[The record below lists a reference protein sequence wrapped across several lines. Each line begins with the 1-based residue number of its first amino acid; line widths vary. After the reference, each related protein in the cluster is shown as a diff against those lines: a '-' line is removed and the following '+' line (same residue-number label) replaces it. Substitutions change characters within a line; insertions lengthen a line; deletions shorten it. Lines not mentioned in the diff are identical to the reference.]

1 MYNSS
6 VQSSENIPDTHGEH
20 IMEIAKRARQ
30 IAPSLTL
37 EITARAKKMKADG
50 ITVVSFAAGEPDF
63 NTPDYIIE
71 AGHKALEMGLTK
83 YTPAAGTAELKNAI
97 CEKLKNDNAL
107 EYSPS
112 QIVVSNG
119 GKHSLFNAFMAILDP
134 GDEVIVPAPY
144 WLSYPELVKMASGVP
159 VFVQTRPENKFKIT
173 AAELEKAITDKTK
186 AFILNN
192 PNNPTGAVYTRSE
205 LNALA
210 SVIEKH
216 NIYVISDE
224 IYEKLNY
231 EHRHHSIAAYSDIL
245 KDLTIVVNGM
255 SKTYSMTGWRVGY
268 AAANEQIASAMS
280 SLQSHSTSNVNAVAQ
295 YASYIA
301 LSDKYHGDAFLEDM
315 RATFDA
321 RRALMMLRLSRIGL
335 NYIEPKGAFY
345 VMVCVKEF
353 EGKCF
358 EGQRIRSAYDFA
370 SVLLEHA
377 QVAVIP
383 CECFGAPEYI
393 RLSYAA
399 SEKDIERGLDKIAS
413 FVAQLS

>member
-1 MYNSS
+1 M
-6 VQSSENIPDTHGEH
+6 D
-20 IMEIAKRARQ
+20 IAQRAKQ
-30 IAPSLTL
+30 ISPSLTL

-50 ITVVSFAAGEPDF
+50 IPVVSFAAGEPDF
-63 NTPDYIIE
+63 NTPDYIIQ
-71 AGHKALEMGLTK
+71 AAHKALDMGMTK
-83 YTPAAGTAELKNAI
+83 YTPASGIAELKNAI

-107 EYSPS
+107 EYLPS

-119 GKHSLFNAFMAILDP
+119 GKHSLTNACLTILNP
-134 GDEVIVPAPY
+134 GDEVIIPSPY
-144 WLSYPELVKMASGVP
+144 WLSYPEIVKMAGGVP
-159 VFVQTRPENKFKIT
+159 VFVNTQPENNFKIT
-173 AAELEKAITDKTK
+173 ATELEKAISDKTK

-216 NIYVISDE
+216 DVYVISDE

-245 KDLTIVVNGM
+245 KDRTIVVNGM

-268 AAANEQIASAMS
+268 SAANEKIAAAMS
-280 SLQSHSTSNVNAVAQ
+280 SIQSHSTSNVNAVAQ
-295 YASYIA
+295 YASYVA

-321 RRALMMLRLSRIGL
+321 RRALMMLRLSRLGL
-335 NYIEPKGAFY
+335 HFIEPKGAFY
-345 VMVCVKEF
+345 VMVSIKDF
-353 EGKCF
+353 EGKMY
-358 EGQRIRSAYDFA
+358 EGLRIRTAYDLA
-370 SVLLEHA
+370 SSLLEHA

-383 CECFGAPEYI
+383 CEGFGAPDYI

-399 SEKDIERGLDKIAS
+399 SEKDIERGLDSIKSYI
-413 FVAQLS
+413 AQLK

>member
-1 MYNSS
+1 M
-6 VQSSENIPDTHGEH
+6 D
-20 IMEIAKRARQ
+20 IARRAKQ
-30 IAPSLTL
+30 ISPSLTL
-37 EITARAKKMKADG
+37 EITARAKKMKADN
-50 ITVVSFAAGEPDF
+50 IPVVSFAAGEPDF
-63 NTPDYIIE
+63 NTPDYIIQ
-71 AGHKALEMGLTK
+71 AGHKALELGMTK
-83 YTPAAGTAELKNAI
+83 YTPASGTAELKAAI

-107 EYSPS
+107 EYLPS

-119 GKHSLFNAFMAILDP
+119 GKHSLFNAFMAVLEV
-134 GDEVIVPAPY
+134 GDEVIIPAPY
-144 WLSYPELVKMASGVP
+144 WLSYPEIVKMAGGVP
-159 VFVQTRPENKFKIT
+159 VYVQTKPENNFKIT
-173 AAELEKAITDKTK
+173 AVELENAITDKTK

-216 NIYVISDE
+216 EVYVVSDE

-245 KDLTIVVNGM
+245 KDRTIVVNGM

-268 AAANEQIASAMS
+268 SASNEKISSAMAS
-280 SLQSHSTSNVNAVAQ
+280 MQSHCTSNINAVAQ

-321 RRALMMLRLSRIGL
+321 RRALMMLRLSRLGL
-335 NYIEPKGAFY
+335 KFIEPKGAFY
-345 VMVCVKEF
+345 VMVSIKQF
-353 EGKCF
+353 QGMSY
-358 EGQRIRSAYDFA
+358 EGQRIRSAHDLA
-370 SVLLEHA
+370 LSLLDNA

-383 CECFGAPEYI
+383 CESFGAPDYI

-399 SEKDIERGLDKIAS
+399 SEKDIERGLDKIA
-413 FVAQLS
+413 VYLEQLKQ

>member
-1 MYNSS
+1 
-6 VQSSENIPDTHGEH
+6 
-20 IMEIAKRARQ
+20 MEIAKRAKQ
-30 IAPSLTL
+30 ISPSLTL

-50 ITVVSFAAGEPDF
+50 MRVVSFAAGEPDF

-83 YTPAAGTAELKNAI
+83 YTPAAGTVELRNAI
-97 CEKLKNDNAL
+97 CAKLKNDNAL
-107 EYSPS
+107 DYDKSN
-112 QIVVSNG
+112 IVVSNG
-119 GKHSLFNAFMAILDP
+119 AKHSLFNAFMAILEPD
-134 GDEVIVPAPY
+134 DEVIIPSPY
-144 WLSYPELVKMASGVP
+144 WLSYPELVKMAGGVP
-159 VFVQTRPENKFKIT
+159 VFVQTKPENSFKLT
-173 AAELEKAITDKTK
+173 PDELEKAITDKTK

-216 NIYVISDE
+216 EVYVVSDE

-245 KDLTIVVNGM
+245 KDRTIVVNGM

-268 AAANEQIASAMS
+268 SASNEKISSAMAS
-280 SLQSHSTSNVNAVAQ
+280 MQSHSTSNINAVAQ

-321 RRALMMLRLSRIGL
+321 RRALMMLRLSRLGL
-335 NYIEPKGAFY
+335 KFIEPKGAFY
-345 VMVCVKEF
+345 VMVSIKQF
-353 EGKCF
+353 QGMSY
-358 EGQRIRSAYDFA
+358 EGQRIRSAHDLA
-370 SVLLEHA
+370 LSLLDNA

-383 CECFGAPEYI
+383 CESFGAPDYI

-399 SEKDIERGLDKIAS
+399 SEKDIERGLDKIA
-413 FVAQLS
+413 VYLEQLK

>member
-1 MYNSS
+1 M
-6 VQSSENIPDTHGEH
+6 D
-20 IMEIAKRARQ
+20 IARRAKQ
-30 IAPSLTL
+30 ISPSLTL
-37 EITARAKKMKADG
+37 EITARAKKMKADN
-50 ITVVSFAAGEPDF
+50 IPVVSFAAGEPDF
-63 NTPDYIIE
+63 NTPDYIIQ
-71 AGHKALEMGLTK
+71 AGHKALELGMTK
-83 YTPAAGTAELKNAI
+83 YTPASGTAELKAAI

-107 EYSPS
+107 EYLPS

-119 GKHSLFNAFMAILDP
+119 GKHSLFNAFMAVLEV
-134 GDEVIVPAPY
+134 GDEVIIPAPY
-144 WLSYPELVKMASGVP
+144 WLSYPEIVKMAGGVP
-159 VFVQTRPENKFKIT
+159 VYVQTKPENNFKIT
-173 AAELEKAITDKTK
+173 AVELENAITDKTK

-216 NIYVISDE
+216 EVYVVSDE

-245 KDLTIVVNGM
+245 KDRTIVVNGM

-268 AAANEQIASAMS
+268 SASNEKISSAMAS
-280 SLQSHSTSNVNAVAQ
+280 MQSHCTSNINAVAQ

-321 RRALMMLRLSRIGL
+321 RRALMMLRLSRLGL
-335 NYIEPKGAFY
+335 KFIEPKGAFY
-345 VMVCVKEF
+345 VMVSIKQF
-353 EGKCF
+353 QGMSY
-358 EGQRIRSAYDFA
+358 EGQRIRSAHDLA
-370 SVLLEHA
+370 LSLLDNA

-383 CECFGAPEYI
+383 CESFGAPDYI

-399 SEKDIERGLDKIAS
+399 SEKDIERGLDKIA
-413 FVAQLS
+413 VYLEQLK

>member
-1 MYNSS
+1 M
-6 VQSSENIPDTHGEH
+6 D
-20 IMEIAKRARQ
+20 IARRAKQ
-30 IAPSLTL
+30 ISPSLTL
-37 EITARAKKMKADG
+37 EITARAKKMKADN
-50 ITVVSFAAGEPDF
+50 IPVVSFAAGEPDF
-63 NTPDYIIE
+63 NTPDYIIQ
-71 AGHKALEMGLTK
+71 AGHKALELGMTK
-83 YTPAAGTAELKNAI
+83 YTPASGTAELKAAI

-107 EYSPS
+107 EYLPS

-119 GKHSLFNAFMAILDP
+119 GKHSLFNAFMAVLEV
-134 GDEVIVPAPY
+134 GDEVIIPAPY
-144 WLSYPELVKMASGVP
+144 WLSYPEIVKMAGGVP
-159 VFVQTRPENKFKIT
+159 VYVQTKPENNFKIT
-173 AAELEKAITDKTK
+173 AVELENAITDKTK

-216 NIYVISDE
+216 EIYVVSDE

-245 KDLTIVVNGM
+245 KDRTIVVNGM

-268 AAANEQIASAMS
+268 SASNEKISSAMAS
-280 SLQSHSTSNVNAVAQ
+280 MQSHSTSNINAVAQ

-321 RRALMMLRLSRIGL
+321 RRALMMLRLSRLGL
-335 NYIEPKGAFY
+335 KFIEPKGAFY
-345 VMVCVKEF
+345 VMVSIKQF
-353 EGKCF
+353 EGMSY
-358 EGQRIRSAYDFA
+358 EGQRIRSAHDLA
-370 SVLLEHA
+370 LSLLDNA

-383 CECFGAPEYI
+383 CESFGAPDYI

-399 SEKDIERGLDKIAS
+399 SEKDIERGLDKIA
-413 FVAQLS
+413 VYLEQLK

>member
-1 MYNSS
+1 M
-6 VQSSENIPDTHGEH
+6 D
-20 IMEIAKRARQ
+20 IARRAKQ
-30 IAPSLTL
+30 ISPSLTL
-37 EITARAKKMKADG
+37 EITARAKKMKADN
-50 ITVVSFAAGEPDF
+50 IPVVSFAAGEPDF
-63 NTPDYIIE
+63 DTPDYIIQ
-71 AGHKALEMGLTK
+71 AGHKALELGMTK
-83 YTPAAGTAELKNAI
+83 YTPASGTAELKAAI

-107 EYSPS
+107 EYLPS

-119 GKHSLFNAFMAILDP
+119 GKHSLFNAFMAVLEV
-134 GDEVIVPAPY
+134 GDEVIIPAPY
-144 WLSYPELVKMASGVP
+144 WLSYPEIVKMAGGVP
-159 VFVQTRPENKFKIT
+159 VYVQTKPENNFKIT
-173 AAELEKAITDKTK
+173 AVELENAITDKTK

-216 NIYVISDE
+216 EVYVVSDE

-245 KDLTIVVNGM
+245 KDRTIVVNGM

-268 AAANEQIASAMS
+268 SASNEKISSAMAS
-280 SLQSHSTSNVNAVAQ
+280 MQSHSTSNINAVAQ

-321 RRALMMLRLSRIGL
+321 RRALMMLRLSRLGL
-335 NYIEPKGAFY
+335 KFIEPKGAFY
-345 VMVCVKEF
+345 VMVSIKQF
-353 EGKCF
+353 QGMSY
-358 EGQRIRSAYDFA
+358 EGQRIRSAHDLA
-370 SVLLEHA
+370 LSLLDNA

-383 CECFGAPEYI
+383 CESFGAPDYI

-399 SEKDIERGLDKIAS
+399 SEKDIERGLDKIA
-413 FVAQLS
+413 VYLEQLK